1 MSLINRGLLIVKP
14 KQPFLDWLNSLPNDN
29 EVDEAN
35 REELDESPEIDDYT
49 AYLVPEFEDDEET
62 RQVLEEFY
70 SFIFEQEL
78 ESWDQE
84 ESNWPKN
91 RDLVT
96 FHEWFEVQF
105 HSMVFDLAEAL
116 PITGQPYE
124 RPSDYDDLD
133 EF

>member
-14 KQPFLDWLNSLPNDN
+14 KQPFLDWLKSLPNDI
-29 EVDEAN
+29 EAEEAN
-35 REELDESPEIDDYT
+35 QEELDESPEIDDYT

-70 SFIFEQEL
+70 SFIFQQEL

-96 FHEWFEVQF
+96 FHEWFEVEF